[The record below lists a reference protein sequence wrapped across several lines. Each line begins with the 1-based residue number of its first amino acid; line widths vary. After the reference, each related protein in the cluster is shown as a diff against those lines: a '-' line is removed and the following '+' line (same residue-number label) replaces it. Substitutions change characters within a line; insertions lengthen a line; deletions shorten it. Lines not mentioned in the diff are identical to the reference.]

1 MGVTGGRT
9 VSEPLDSTETL
20 DIDASNWVTSR
31 AKLPQPMDGLRAA
44 NIDDRVLIFGGYYYE
59 GDFSNAF
66 YDDILEYVHN
76 EDSIQAIGNMIQA
89 RASHA
94 VSVVP
99 V

>member
-1 MGVTGGRT
+1 MIVCLSLVIILYSSHFRYH
-9 VSEPLDSTETL
+9 
-20 DIDASNWVTSR
+20 R
-31 AKLPQPMDGLRAA
+31 
-44 NIDDRVLIFGGYYYE
+44 NIIIAGGYYYD

-94 VSVVP
+94 VSVVQ
-99 V
+99 VKDYSMWCQ